1 MKKSSFNRLLAWLVK
16 IVAVVSV
23 ILMVLGV
30 LVYLSVNSSWV
41 VQKAADTFAPDY
53 NITYSRIHGNV
64 FTGLQIENPSYNL
77 QPLAKQITLKWNPNA
92 LVQKEIH
99 INTVKIQDANV
110 SAILALV
117 ASFEN
122 NETNTSSKE
131 PSPKSASMP
140 THVLV
145 EEIQI
150 TLMPLHYKPVDVHG
164 FKFVAKE
171 IGFDI
176 EKNLLD
182 KGKLSLHA
190 ETNFGSVAYKF
201 RAEANHLNGIL
212 HLTPSQTL
220 YDTYALPLNKEAV
233 GELVVDVNASP
244 KQITATLS
252 KTIKQLLKADEG
264 AFNLDIDSLS
274 MVAVYDVAK
283 AGLQVDTQAVVATP
297 YAKDINVSNHF
308 TMDDTIAY
316 SGDVSLKQL
325 IGLDA
330 KLVKPLNDLHLEY
343 EGTGQNISV
352 KIRSK
357 ALQGTF
363 VSDDF
368 NSAHLHLKT
377 PEALMLSDMV
387 SLPAE
392 LNQTKATLQIDMP
405 MHFDANA
412 SYAAQVNINSNVVN
426 VDANVSYQGSLGL
439 QALATIPQNSLL
451 KGYSKALKWDRIS
464 PVVLD
469 AKLGDKQ
476 AQANV
481 KAGIFRADARYGL
494 EDTSVDGVVT
504 LGGLKANITGKTKE
518 TMSIKA
524 TIASLPALF
533 KHIAEVYTLEQV
545 PEVTGSA
552 ELGIDITELKKI
564 NASLTSPHIGYQADK
579 KTLHTIDKLAL
590 SMSMEE
596 GKIQIP
602 NYDFTYNE
610 QRLFATKPSTVTLG
624 KDAIRISPLWV
635 NDALQVSGEYNLKTQ
650 KGTIDTTAQRLHID
664 HELAAIDSSVNLQTQ
679 LDGNKTAING
689 KVTLLGGNI
698 LYDLGQKNYA
708 SDSDILIVQEMKKQ
722 EESVFMDNLSVGVQV
737 KTDKPFVYHQDAI
750 NIEAMVDLSIHK
762 AEHADLMVV
771 GSVEILQGGTYL
783 FEGKKFVLG
792 KSYVYFTGDPNKPL
806 VEASVKYKSLN
817 HLITITI
824 TGSANTPNIDFSSVP
839 KLSKEEILSVIL
851 FDSEGGAGTNSSE
864 DMMKMMGGAMAKSAL
879 SDLGV
884 ELDHLVLG
892 ASGSVEVGK
901 KLSDNITV
909 IYINGI
915 LPVVKVK
922 YKHSEHTESVLGAS
936 EESQSYDIIY
946 KKDF

>member
-1 MKKSSFNRLLAWLVK
+1 
-16 IVAVVSV
+16 
-23 ILMVLGV
+23 MVLV
-30 LVYLSVNSSWV
+30 LLIVLGLAVYVTLNSAWV
-41 VQKAADTFAPDY
+41 VQKAADAFAPDY

-64 FTGLQIENPSYNL
+64 FTGLQIENPSYNQ

-99 INTVKIQDANV
+99 INTLKIQDANL
-110 SAILALV
+110 SAIQTLV
-117 ASFEN
+117 ASFDN
-122 NETNTSSKE
+122 NETNSTHTE

-140 THVLV
+140 TRVTV
-145 EEIQI
+145 DEIHI
-150 TLMPLHYKPVDVHG
+150 TLMPLHFSPVDVSG
-164 FKFVAKE
+164 LEFVGKE
-171 IGFDI
+171 IRFDI
-176 EKNLLD
+176 EQNVLNQA
-182 KGKLSLHA
+182 KLSLHT
-190 ETNFGSVAYKF
+190 ETNFGSLDYKGKTGY
-201 RAEANHLNGIL
+201 NHLNGIL
-212 HLTPSQTL
+212 HIAPSQTL
-220 YDTYALPLNKEAV
+220 YDTYDLPFNKEAV
-233 GELVVDVNASP
+233 GELTVDINASK
-244 KQITATLS
+244 KQITASLS
-252 KTIKQLLKADEG
+252 KSIKQLLKADKE
-264 AFNLDIDSLS
+264 AFNLDIDSLT
-274 MVAVYDVAK
+274 MLALYDVAQ
-283 AGLQVDTQAVVATP
+283 GVLQVDTKAVVTTP
-297 YAKDINVSNHF
+297 YAKEIKIDNHF
-308 TMDDTIAY
+308 VMDDTIAY
-316 SGDVSLKQL
+316 SGGISLKQL

-330 KLVKPLNDLHLEY
+330 KLVKPLNDLYLEY
-343 EGTGQNISV
+343 EGTEQNVSV
-352 KIRSK
+352 KMRSK
-357 ALQGTF
+357 SLQATF
-363 VSDDF
+363 VSEDF
-368 NSAHLHLKT
+368 NAAHLHLQT
-377 PEALMLSDMV
+377 SEAFMLSDMMT
-387 SLPAE
+387 LPAE
-392 LNQTKATLQIDMP
+392 LNQTKATLQIEMP
-405 MHFDANA
+405 LHFDANA

-426 VDANVSYQGSLGL
+426 VDANVSYKESLGL
-439 QALATIPQNSLL
+439 QALATIPQDSLL
-451 KGYSKALKWDRIS
+451 KGYSKALKWDSIS

-469 AKLGDKQ
+469 ASVGDKQ

-504 LGGLKANITGKTKE
+504 LSGLKANITGKTKE
-518 TMSIKA
+518 TMSIKS

-533 KHIAEVYTLEQV
+533 KSIAEVYTLEQV

-552 ELGIDITELKKI
+552 ELGIDITKLKKI

-579 KTLHTIDKLAL
+579 KTLHTIDKIAL

-596 GKIQIP
+596 GKVQIP
-602 NYDFTYNE
+602 NYDFTYNK
-610 QRLFATKPSTVTLG
+610 QRLFATKPSSVTLG
-624 KDAIRISPLWV
+624 EDTVRISPLWV

-664 HELAAIDSSVNLQTQ
+664 HELAAIDSGVNLQTQ

-689 KVTLLGGNI
+689 KVTLLDGNI
-698 LYDLGQKNYA
+698 LYDLGQKSYA

-750 NIEAMVDLSIHK
+750 NIETMVDLSLHK
-762 AEHADLMVV
+762 AEHADLMVL
-771 GSVEILQGGTYL
+771 GSVEILEGGTYL

-824 TGSANTPNIDFSSVP
+824 TGSANTPNIDFTSVP

-884 ELDHLVLG
+884 QLDHLVLG